1 MTHYVY
7 QITNLINN
15 KKYIGKHSGELDD
28 SYFGSGDLIK
38 EAISKYGK
46 SNFRKDILYIAE
58 TEEEAYHKEEE
69 LIKFFNAVDSE
80 EYYNI
85 SPGGEYKHKKVSPR
99 DRSYCKTQ
107 EYREKM
113 SEAVSGE
120 KNGMYHKHHT
130 EEAKRKMSINSKGKT
145 TGEKNGMYGHS
156 KDNAI
161 NGKWVEMYDENFNL
175 IKTFKAKT
183 AILDFLGIK
192 GHTALDKAIKKQTLY
207 HGYYW
212 KQIDKKAVQDKSV
225 ETKINEDKT
234 SF

>member
-1 MTHYVY
+1 MAHYVY

-28 SYFGSGDLIK
+28 LYFGSGNSIK

-46 SNFRKDILYIAE
+46 NNFRKDVLYIAK

-69 LIKFFNAVDSE
+69 LIKIFNAVDSE

-85 SPGGEYKHKKVSPR
+85 SPGGEYKNKKVSPR
-99 DRSYCKTQ
+99 DRSYCKTKEHQ
-107 EYREKM
+107 EKM
-113 SEAVSGE
+113 SKAVS
-120 KNGMYHKHHT
+120 
-130 EEAKRKMSINSKGKT
+130 
-145 TGEKNGMYGHS
+145 GEKNGMYGHS
-156 KDNAI
+156 KGNAI

-192 GHTALDKAIKKQTLY
+192 GHIGIDRAIKKQTLY

-225 ETKINEDKT
+225 ETKINEEET